1 MKLKNGAQGLTLV
14 EVAVTSTLVA
24 VVSLGV
30 YALLNIGT
38 ILGAKNTAVNVA
50 HQQARTAMLQML
62 QDLHSSISLPQLV
75 DVNGVPITTPTPSPT
90 PGPGQPTPSPSP
102 LPKAEGIAFQLYASG
117 PHRVVSDE
125 SLGNSI
131 ITVRFLA
138 GQIKPVVG
146 QRLIIGSHKIEETI
160 TAVSGPLQATPL
172 TSNTD
177 VNLTIA
183 TPLTVTISNTG
194 TYRVAC
200 FIVDR
205 CSYIVVNQELRW
217 TGPTART
224 RFAVMGNNITNPK
237 PFSTPM
243 SPAGS
248 PFYRFVAAIDLSTCD
263 QTYSNRN
270 FKSANILLNGQVPMR
285 ARLITTQ

>member
-1 MKLKNGAQGLTLV
+1 MRLKNGNGGFTLL
-14 EVAVTSTLVA
+14 EVMVTSALVA
-24 VVSLGV
+24 VLGLGV
-30 YALLNIGT
+30 YALLNIGM

-62 QDLHSSISLPQLV
+62 QDLHSSVSLPQLV
-75 DVNGVPITTPTPSPT
+75 DANGAPIAAPTPSAT
-90 PGPGQPTPSPSP
+90 PAPGQPTPSPSP

-125 SLGNSI
+125 NVGNTI
-131 ITVRFLA
+131 ITVNFKA
-138 GQIKPVVG
+138 GQMKPVVG

-160 TAVSGPLQATPL
+160 TAVSGGTQTTPL
-172 TSNTD
+172 GSNTD
-177 VNLTIA
+177 VDLTIA
-183 TPLTVTISNTG
+183 NPLAVRIENTD
-194 TYRVAC
+194 TYKIAC
-200 FIVDR
+200 FIADR

-217 TGPTART
+217 TGPTARS
-224 RFAVMGNNITNPK
+224 RFAVLGSNITNPK
-237 PFSTPM
+237 PFSTPL

-248 PFYRFVAAIDLSTCD
+248 PFYRFVAAIDLSTYD

-285 ARLITTQ
+285 SRLINTQ

>member
-1 MKLKNGAQGLTLV
+1 MKLKNRPEGLTLL
-14 EVAVTSTLVA
+14 EVMVTSALVA
-24 VVSLGV
+24 VIGLGV

-38 ILGAKNTAVNVA
+38 VLGAKNAAVNVA

-62 QDLHSSISLPQLV
+62 QDIHSSVSLPQLV
-75 DVNGVPITTPTPSPT
+75 DVNGAPITLPTPSPT
-90 PGPGQPTPSPSP
+90 PGAGQPTPSPSP

-125 SLGNSI
+125 SVGNTI
-131 ITVRFLA
+131 ITVNFRA
-138 GQIKPVVG
+138 GQMKPVVG
-146 QRLIIGSHKIEETI
+146 QRLIIGSHRIEETI
-160 TAVSGPLQATPL
+160 TAVSGGILTTPL
-172 TSNTD
+172 GSNTD

-183 TPLTVTISNTG
+183 NPLTVRIDGTNTNKI
-194 TYRVAC
+194 AC
-200 FIVDR
+200 FIADR

-224 RFAVMGNNITNPK
+224 TFAVLGNNITNPK
-237 PFSTPM
+237 PFSTPL

-248 PFYRFVAAIDLSTCD
+248 PFYRFVAAIDLSTSD
-263 QTYSNRN
+263 QHYNNRG

-285 ARLITTQ
+285 SRLITTQ